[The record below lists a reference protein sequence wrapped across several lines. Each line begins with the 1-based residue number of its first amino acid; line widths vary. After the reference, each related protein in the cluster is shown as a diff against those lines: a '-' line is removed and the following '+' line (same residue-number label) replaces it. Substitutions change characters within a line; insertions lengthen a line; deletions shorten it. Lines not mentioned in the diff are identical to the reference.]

1 MDLTCE
7 SLGDIVG
14 LMRKQV
20 SAEADRDTAGTLA
33 VAFSLWQCW
42 TLVLA
47 CAAAASGQTGTWAAL
62 TSMRPVSALV
72 VGGDGVVHGATPG
85 GVLSYDPGTLTYS
98 RFTRVDGLA
107 GNRVLSVSL
116 DPSGDLWFGTDGAGL
131 SRFRP
136 SASRFDP
143 PVRAFDGLRINALVP
158 LKDRLFIG
166 TDVGISVFLPASGR
180 VKETYRQLGGFPRD
194 TEVRALALHNGRL
207 WAATTEGVTR
217 AELGLANLQDPDSW
231 VSSGVMGNASS
242 LLVLEDTLYCGGGRA
257 VWRHDDA
264 QGRWRTDGRVGLVD
278 GLGTFGRTP
287 ALAAVVSG
295 GLMVRAGAGSW
306 DERVPSV
313 GLRVASRGQEEL
325 WLGTDLGLA
334 AIGASAPPTIRD
346 TPFNHFFD
354 IELGSSGELWVA
366 SMPSDKE
373 GKPEGMYR
381 FDGEGWD
388 VHGRSQGLPSNFAVA
403 VARDLEERIWVGT
416 WERGIGVLGH
426 DGVWRRLDQNNSV
439 LRGITQPSNPGFV
452 VISDIQRDAAGLM
465 WIANIQA
472 GLAVMDTYPPRRSH
486 LYGLADLEMPPGTD
500 LSKLAIGPDGLKW
513 VATSK
518 EGFALFDDGGTP
530 FEPGD
535 DAAVAISTSR
545 EPRLSSNNVTA
556 VAVAPSGVLWVGTD
570 NGLHRLR
577 VDYDRSRQVLSFP
590 TWREYRLENGL
601 NSTFITAVAF
611 DDQGNV
617 WVGSRAGLTQLRTT
631 GRLVTTFTTEN
642 SGLIND
648 RVESLAYDA
657 STGSLWIGTFGGLGR
672 LQVGLG
678 LDAAD
683 ETASLTAYPNPFVMG
698 GRENGQ
704 VETGLRI
711 VGLPLDSTVHLFS
724 LEGRLIRILE
734 AEPGAT
740 AIVWDGT
747 DRDGDVVGSG
757 IFVYAARTRD
767 GRTVRG
773 KVAVVRAR

>member
-1 MDLTCE
+1 M
-7 SLGDIVG
+7 S
-14 LMRKQV
+14 
-20 SAEADRDTAGTLA
+20 SARVA
-33 VAFSLWQCW
+33 V
-42 TLVLA
+42 
-47 CAAAASGQTGTWAAL
+47 
-62 TSMRPVSALV
+62 
-72 VGGDGVVHGATPG
+72 
-85 GVLSYDPGTLTYS
+85 
-98 RFTRVDGLA
+98 
-107 GNRVLSVSL
+107 
-116 DPSGDLWFGTDGAGL
+116 
-131 SRFRP
+131 RFR
-136 SASRFDP
+136 
-143 PVRAFDGLRINALVP
+143 V
-158 LKDRLFIG
+158 
-166 TDVGISVFLPASGR
+166 SGR
-180 VKETYRQLGGFPRD
+180 VQGVGR
-194 TEVRALALHNGRL
+194 RAARTRSGRL
-207 WAATTEGVTR
+207 GIAAAFYGDARHPAVGLGHPHFVGPSLERLDGKGCALDHVGVGVYYQCHVQADARTVSVSRPERSTR
-217 AELGLANLQDPDSW
+217 PGLSP
-231 VSSGVMGNASS
+231 VSSPAHTAS
-242 LLVLEDTLYCGGGRA
+242 V
-257 VWRHDDA
+257 
-264 QGRWRTDGRVGLVD
+264 
-278 GLGTFGRTP
+278 
-287 ALAAVVSG
+287 
-295 GLMVRAGAGSW
+295 
-306 DERVPSV
+306 
-313 GLRVASRGQEEL
+313 
-325 WLGTDLGLA
+325 
-334 AIGASAPPTIRD
+334 PPTIRD

-373 GKPEGMYR
+373 GRPEGMYR

-416 WERGIGVLGH
+416 WEKGIGVLGH

-486 LYGLADLEMPPGTD
+486 LYGLADLGMPPGTD

-535 DAAVAISTSR
+535 DAAVVVSTSR

-590 TWREYRLENGL
+590 TWREYRLEHGL

-631 GRLVTTFTTEN
+631 GRLMTTFTTEN

-648 RVESLAYDA
+648 RVESLSYDV
-657 STGSLWIGTFGGLGR
+657 STGTLWIGTFGGLGR

-678 LDAAD
+678 LDAVD
-683 ETASLTAYPNPFVMG
+683 ETAGVTAYPNPFVMG

-740 AIVWDGT
+740 GIVGELYHDPNDGT
-747 DRDGDVVGSG
+747 
-757 IFVYAARTRD
+757 
-767 GRTVRG
+767 
-773 KVAVVRAR
+773 